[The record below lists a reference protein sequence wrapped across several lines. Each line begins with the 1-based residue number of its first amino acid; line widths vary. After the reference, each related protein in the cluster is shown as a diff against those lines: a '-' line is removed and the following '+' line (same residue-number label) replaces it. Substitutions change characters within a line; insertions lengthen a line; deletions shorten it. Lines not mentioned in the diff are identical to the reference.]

1 MKNLKIILATLAITL
16 LSITNIYASSGSYF
30 DVYLKNNCSKTVEVK
45 VQADGSTSSSSY
57 SSSEKHSIP
66 VKEGYKLYVDG
77 KLVLEFKAS
86 DKGKE
91 IELCK

>member
-1 MKNLKIILATLAITL
+1 MKNLKIIFGIAVITL
-16 LSITNIYASSGSYF
+16 LAITNIYASTGSYF
-30 DVYLKNNCSKTVEVK
+30 DVYFKNSCSKTVEVK

-57 SSSEKHSIP
+57 SSGEKHSVP

-77 KLVLEFKAS
+77 KLVMEFKAS

>member
-1 MKNLKIILATLAITL
+1 MKNLKIKFAVTAIILLAIT
-16 LSITNIYASSGSYF
+16 NMYASTGSYF
-30 DVYLKNNCSKTVEVK
+30 DVYLKNSCSKSVEVK

-57 SSSEKHSIP
+57 SSNEKHSVP
-66 VKEGYKLYVDG
+66 VKEGYKLYIDG